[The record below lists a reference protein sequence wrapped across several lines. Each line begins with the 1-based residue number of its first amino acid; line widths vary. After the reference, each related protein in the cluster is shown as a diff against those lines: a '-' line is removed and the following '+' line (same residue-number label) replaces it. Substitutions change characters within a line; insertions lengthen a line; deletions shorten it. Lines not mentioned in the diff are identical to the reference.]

1 MKSRNATSKF
11 KLRIFNSLFSILHFP
26 FFLALASAAIAADAS
41 AWRLDPVG
49 WRKDGGALESRSAG
63 LALAEAA
70 PAEALEFHARV
81 TPRSCNADS
90 YGTVG
95 IAAFATTDDF
105 WCLSLVKGPQH
116 SGERHFCELGPMTGG
131 QWPSYGLF
139 KRVEEKR
146 GAMWEWGRAYD
157 LTIRFAA
164 DRVDG
169 KVTDAETGAIV
180 YRTAFAPKERPLL
193 PSGAIP
199 ALRVTGRFKARV
211 EPTNDGGSTPEPPS
225 LVTGRESGF
234 SAFPPYAPVGPET
247 GLRGAAT
254 GFFHVETIGGID
266 WAVDPVGRAVPITG
280 IDHVRS
286 GGFTSEKLGY
296 SPYGRFVATNY
307 PSRIAWADETLSRLR
322 AWGFDTLTAHFD
334 LALLGHRGLAH
345 AICINMSDR
354 FALGDDEWLIAENLH
369 APCTGFPN
377 VFHPD
382 YERACEWA
390 AETLCGP
397 SRDDPW
403 VVGWFIDNEL
413 AWWGRSADRATGLF
427 DLVMK
432 KPDTHSAK
440 KALLQ
445 YVAECQKG
453 RKDSLR
459 PERPLT
465 AAEGGNLSGEAAL
478 NLGGVSAAE
487 KLGFLRLVAERYFAI
502 TTAAIRKADPN
513 HMILG
518 CRFAGFNGAH
528 EAVWEIAGKY
538 CDVISFNCYPWA
550 DIDQGVVFTAKGGVP
565 IIEEFRRRHALC
577 KRPMI
582 VTEWSFPALDTG
594 RPCYHGAGQRF
605 HTQAERTAAT
615 ELFARTMLSEP
626 YFIGY
631 DYFMWLD
638 QPATGINH
646 WFPEDSNYGL
656 VQENGEPHK
665 LITDMFARLHAGVAE
680 LRAAGEAASYERR
693 VTSDESN
700 DSSFR
705 QSESERFFTEA
716 AQKLVTRHSSLVTP
730 SSAVFA
736 SENGGR
742 WSLSNGLVRLSGR
755 IGGAFMADE
764 ICFSKGRA
772 NSPSEPPASKP
783 VGRFRALLQWL
794 DGDKTFWTDTEHVT
808 DVTFDRDEATGIVTA
823 TIRAEGFAA
832 DTGMKTPAAGTGK
845 EAASS
850 VALFAITARLSLA
863 SGRPEIL
870 AEIVSVE
877 NLSDTA
883 LHVER
888 VFMRPYA
895 AEARPQQSES
905 VPNLWKGPLKGWWQL
920 SDGRRF
926 GISTRDDSVNSISLW
941 IKENGIQHPDARFSD
956 PGLSLIAP
964 GAVWTPSAPMGALL
978 KCK

>member
-1 MKSRNATSKF
+1 MKFVICHLS
-11 KLRIFNSLFSILHFP
+11 
-26 FFLALASAAIAADAS
+26 FFIAFASATIAADAS
-41 AWRLDPVG
+41 VWRLDPVG
-49 WRKDGGALESRSAG
+49 WREDGGALESRSAG
-63 LALAEAA
+63 LALAGAVPSET
-70 PAEALEFHARV
+70 LVFRARV
-81 TPRSCNADS
+81 TPHSCNADS

-146 GAMWEWGRAYD
+146 GPAWKWGRAYD
-157 LTIRFAA
+157 LAIRFAA
-164 DRVDG
+164 DRIEGEVA
-169 KVTDAETGAIV
+169 DAETGAIV
-180 YRTAFAPKERPLL
+180 YRTAFAPAERPLL

-199 ALRVTGRFKARV
+199 ALRVTSRFKARV
-211 EPTNDGGSTPEPPS
+211 EPANDGDVASEPSSLVTRHSS
-225 LVTGRESGF
+225 LVTGQESAPA
-234 SAFPPYAPVGPET
+234 AFPPYAPVGPET
-247 GLRGAAT
+247 GIRGEAT
-254 GFFHVETIGGID
+254 GFFHVENIGGID

-286 GGFTSEKLGY
+286 GGFSSEKLGY

-307 PSRIAWADETLSRLR
+307 PSSAAWADETLSRLR
-322 AWGFDTLTAHFD
+322 EWGFDTLTAHFD

-413 AWWGRSADRATGLF
+413 AWWGRSSDRATGLF
-427 DLVMK
+427 DLVAQ

-440 KALLQ
+440 QALLE
-445 YVAECQKG
+445 YVAAAGVAYGADPQ
-453 RKDSLR
+453 SLSSVPR
-459 PERPLT
+459 D
-465 AAEGGNLSGEAAL
+465 
-478 NLGGVSAAE
+478 V
-487 KLGFLRLVAERYFAI
+487 KLGFLRLAAERYFAV

-550 DIDQGVVFTAKGGVP
+550 DIDQGVVFTSKGGIP
-565 IIEEFRRRHALC
+565 IVQEFRRRHSIC
-577 KRPMI
+577 GRPMI
-582 VTEWSFPALDTG
+582 ITEWSFPALDTG

-605 HTQAERTAAT
+605 HTQEERTAAS

-656 VQENGEPHK
+656 VQENGEPHR
-665 LITDMFARLHAGVAE
+665 LMTDMFTRLHSGVAE
-680 LRAAGEAASYERR
+680 LRAAGDAASYEKR
-693 VTSDESN
+693 VTSDESKY
-700 DSSFR
+700 SSFH
-705 QSESERFFTEA
+705 QSERERFFAEA
-716 AQKLVTRHSSLVTP
+716 AQHLVTRQSSLVTTSP
-730 SSAVFA
+730 VVLA
-736 SENGGR
+736 SGNDGR
-742 WSLSNGLVRLSGR
+742 WSLSNGLVRISGR
-755 IGGAFMADE
+755 FGGAFMADE
-764 ICFSKGRA
+764 ICFSKSGA
-772 NSPSEPPASKP
+772 GSPGEPPASKP
-783 VGRFRALLQWL
+783 VGRFRVLLQWL
-794 DGDKTFWTDTEHVT
+794 DGDKTFWTDTERVT
-808 DVTFDRDEATGIVTA
+808 DVAFDRDDATGIVTA

-832 DTGMKTPAAGTGK
+832 DTGMKNPYDGG
-845 EAASS
+845 ASQS
-850 VALFAITARLSLA
+850 APPLFAITARMSLA
-863 SGRPEIL
+863 PGRPDIL

-877 NLSDTA
+877 NMSGSPLR
-883 LHVER
+883 VER

-895 AEARPQQSES
+895 VEARPKQGES
-905 VPNLWKGPLKGWWQL
+905 VPNLWKGPLEGWWLL
-920 SDGRRF
+920 SDGSCF
-926 GISTRDDSVNSISLW
+926 GLSTRDDSVNSINLW
-941 IKENGIQHPDARFSD
+941 IKEDGIQHPDARFAD
-956 PGLSLIAP
+956 RGPFTIAP
-964 GAVWTPSAPMGALL
+964 GATWTPSAPMGALL
-978 KCK
+978 KCE

>member
-1 MKSRNATSKF
+1 MKFRNATSKF
-11 KLRIFNSLFSILHFP
+11 KSQTTNFKSRIFHSPFSILHFP
-26 FFLALASAAIAADAS
+26 FFLALASSAIAADAS
-41 AWRLDPVG
+41 NWRLDPVG
-49 WRKDGGALESRSAG
+49 WREDGGALESRSAG
-63 LALAEAA
+63 FAFAEAT
-70 PAEALEFHARV
+70 PAETLEFHARV

-146 GAMWEWGRAYD
+146 GAVWEWGRAYD
-157 LTIRFAA
+157 LSIRFAA
-164 DRVDG
+164 DRVEG
-169 KVTDAETGAIV
+169 KVADAETGVIV
-180 YRTAFAPKERPLL
+180 YRTAFAPTERPLL
-193 PSGAIP
+193 PSSAIP

-211 EPTNDGGSTPEPPS
+211 EPTNDGDSAPDPPS
-225 LVTGRESGF
+225 LVTRHSSLVAGPESG
-234 SAFPPYAPVGPET
+234 SAAFPPYAPVGPET
-247 GLRGAAT
+247 GLRGTAT
-254 GFFHVETIGGID
+254 GFFHVESIGGID

-286 GGFTSEKLGY
+286 GGFSSEKLGY

-307 PSRIAWADETLSRLR
+307 PSSAAWADETLSRLR
-322 AWGFDTLTAHFD
+322 TWGFDTLTAHFD

-345 AICINMSDR
+345 AVCINMSDR
-354 FALGDDEWLIAENLH
+354 FAFGDDEWLIAENLH

-413 AWWGRSADRATGLF
+413 AWWGRSPDRATGLF

-440 KALLQ
+440 KALLD
-445 YVAECQKG
+445 YVAG
-453 RKDSLR
+453 RPVTREL
-459 PERPLT
+459 
-465 AAEGGNLSGEAAL
+465 
-478 NLGGVSAAE
+478 
-487 KLGFLRLVAERYFAI
+487 KLGFLRLVAERYFAV

-528 EAVWEIAGKY
+528 EAVWKIAGKY

-565 IIEEFRRRHALC
+565 IVEEFRRRHALC
-577 KRPMI
+577 NRPMI

-638 QPATGINH
+638 QPATGLNH

-656 VQENGEPHK
+656 VQENGVPHK
-665 LITDMFARLHAGVAE
+665 LITEMFARLHAGVAE
-680 LRAAGEAASYERR
+680 LRAAGAAASYESR

-705 QSESERFFTEA
+705 QSERERFFAEA
-716 AQKLVTRHSSLVTP
+716 AQELVARHSSLDTP

-764 ICFSKGRA
+764 ICFSKGGA
-772 NSPSEPPASKP
+772 SSPSEPLASKP

-794 DGDKTFWTDTEHVT
+794 DGDKTFWTDTERVT

-823 TIRAEGFAA
+823 TLRAEGCAA
-832 DTGMKTPAAGTGK
+832 DTGMKTPAAGAGNK
-845 EAASS
+845 APSS
-850 VALFAITARLSLA
+850 PLFAITARLSLA
-863 SGRPEIL
+863 PDRPEIL

-877 NLSDTA
+877 NLSATV

-895 AEARPQQSES
+895 AEARPKQCES
-905 VPNLWKGPLKGWWQL
+905 VPNLWKGPLEGWWQL

-926 GISTRDDSVNSISLW
+926 GLSSRDDSLASISLW
-941 IKENGIQHPDARFSD
+941 IKDNGVQHPDARFGS
-956 PGLSLIAP
+956 PFEIAP
-964 GAVWTPSAPMGALL
+964 GETWHPADPMGALL
-978 KCK
+978 LASPAGTRGALAAPSVGH